1 MAAAH
6 IAVGILDSG
15 ADLTTG
21 ATLISPSCKVRAT
34 LLKSLNYSKSYKKIY
49 LVAIMHMSLAATD
62 NGLNPMKL
70 AASS

>member
-34 LLKSLNYSKSYKKIY
+34 LLKSLNYSKPYIKKYI
-49 LVAIMHMSLAATD
+49 VTIMHMPLAATD
-62 NGLNPMKL
+62 NGLNPTKL
-70 AASS
+70 ATSS